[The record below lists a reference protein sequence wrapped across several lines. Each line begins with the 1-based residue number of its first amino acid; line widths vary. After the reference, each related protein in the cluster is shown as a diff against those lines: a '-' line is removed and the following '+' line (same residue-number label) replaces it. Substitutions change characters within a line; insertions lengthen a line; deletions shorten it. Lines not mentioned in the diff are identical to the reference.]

1 MPLLRAKNEPT
12 GRETTSPTLRPFAM
26 AKRIVA
32 LSVMLV
38 LYALAIALG
47 AYAFPSYH
55 NASGVE
61 DLGHLWVPPLLLVF
75 GRETAQYIF
84 WLGTL
89 PLELFYVV
97 ITLVILCTG
106 KGIRLGIC
114 LYVVYF
120 LHWLF
125 LHATTLPPPD
135 HMVWQFPK
143 GVFTFGKPY
152 LNDFWFSGHTANAVL
167 VALATAGQR
176 PWIRALVWGN
186 VPFQILLVLSTRTH
200 YTIDV
205 LGGIFVAYAI
215 HRVSLD
221 VAAALSR
228 RSGQAPA
235 MRA

>member
-1 MPLLRAKNEPT
+1 
-12 GRETTSPTLRPFAM
+12 M
-26 AKRIVA
+26 ARRIIA

-38 LYALAIALG
+38 LYGLAVALG
-47 AYAFPSYH
+47 KYAFPAYK

-61 DLGHLWVPPLLLVF
+61 DLGHFGVPPLLLIV
-75 GRETAQYIF
+75 GRETAQYVF

-89 PLELFYVV
+89 PLELFFVV
-97 ITLVILCTG
+97 ITLVILFTG

-114 LYVVYF
+114 LYVAYF

-152 LNDFWFSGHTANAVL
+152 VNDFWFSGHTANAVL
-167 VALATAGQR
+167 IALATGGSR
-176 PWIRALVWGN
+176 PWIKGLAWGN
-186 VPFQILLVLSTRTH
+186 VALQSLLVLSTRTH
-200 YTIDV
+200 YTIDI
-205 LGGIFVAYAI
+205 LGGIFVAYSI

-221 VAAALSR
+221 VAAALN
-228 RSGQAPA
+228 RSTGGAHP
-235 MRA
+235 